1 MIENIVYDEYIHNSK
16 KKIFFIIS
24 NQSALDSQIEYSIID
39 NYGLSNLNRLCYG
52 IMEKNKE
59 IFLSQFI
66 ILI

>member
-39 NYGLSNLNRLCYG
+39 NYRLSNLNRLG
-52 IMEKNKE
+52 
-59 IFLSQFI
+59 
-66 ILI
+66 